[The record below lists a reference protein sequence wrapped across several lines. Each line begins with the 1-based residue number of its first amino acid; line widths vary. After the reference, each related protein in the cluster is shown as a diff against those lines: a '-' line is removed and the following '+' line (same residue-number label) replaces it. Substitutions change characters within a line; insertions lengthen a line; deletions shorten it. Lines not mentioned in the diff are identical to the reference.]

1 MTESNTTVP
10 ELRRSILSSVEAV
23 DVIQRPDLIVHV
35 ADLTDAAPD
44 RVESE
49 LTELER
55 RGEVYLVG
63 EDAPEVR
70 RT

>member
-10 ELRRSILSSVEAV
+10 ELRRGILSSVEAV

-35 ADLTDAAPD
+35 ADLTDSAPG

-49 LTELER
+49 LNELER

-63 EDAPEVR
+63 EESPEVR

>member
-35 ADLTDAAPD
+35 ADLTDSAPG

-49 LTELER
+49 LNELER

-63 EDAPEVR
+63 EESPEVR